1 MILLAVLVALAL
13 ERMVGHVPMIGQPV
27 VLRWAILDL
36 HRLLPWQAYW
46 RSAIAACLPL
56 ILAMAG
62 VHLLDTLVSGVI
74 ADLVFS
80 AGVLLLCL
88 GPRDLGV
95 DIKELIEAREA
106 DDVARE
112 KELTR
117 VLLRVPDRRRSRRS
131 LIGALFI
138 QSHERLFGVLPWF
151 FRLGPAGAAAY
162 RVVSHLPRLFH
173 RIEPDTQAERAA
185 VLLHAAFAWIPTRVT
200 ALMYLLSGSTD
211 SALDGWRR
219 VNQHP
224 DLDWQQRTWAR
235 LAETA
240 AGALAVEI
248 VEGAPSVSA
257 DLDEC
262 LREVIELQ
270 GRALLVLLAGFAVFT
285 TGNWIA

>member
-13 ERMVGHVPMIGQPV
+13 ERMIGHVRLIGEPV

-36 HRLLPWQAYW
+36 HRLLPWPAYW
-46 RSAIAACLPL
+46 RSGFAACVPVIVAL
-56 ILAMAG
+56 AG
-62 VHLLDTLVSGVI
+62 VHALDVLAEGVI
-74 ADLVFS
+74 ADLVLS
-80 AGVLLLCL
+80 AAVLLLCL

-95 DIKELIEAREA
+95 DIAELIEAREA
-106 DDVARE
+106 DDEVRE
-112 KELTR
+112 KELTM

-138 QSHERLFGVLPWF
+138 QSHERMFGVLLWF
-151 FRLGPAGAAAY
+151 FLLGPAGAAAY
-162 RVVSHLPRLFH
+162 RVASRQARLFH
-173 RIEPDTQAERAA
+173 KVEPGQSSERAA
-185 VLLHAAFAWIPTRVT
+185 VLLHAAFAWIPTRIT
-200 ALMYLLSGSTD
+200 ALLYLLSGSTD

-224 DLDWQQRTWAR
+224 DLDWMQRTWAR

-248 VEGAPSVSA
+248 VEGAPAVTA

-262 LREVIELQ
+262 LREVVALQ
-270 GRALLVLLAGFAVFT
+270 GRALLVMLAGFAVFT
-285 TGNWIA
+285 TGSWIA